1 MEKRF
6 LGRSGL
12 QVSVLTFGTMTFGGE
27 GMFSAVGKTEVEE
40 ARRLVE
46 ICIDAGVTM
55 FDTADIYAAGRS
67 ETILA
72 AALGEKRKD
81 VLVATKCYGSMGAGD
96 HDRGLSRQR
105 IVAACEASLRRLNT
119 DHIDLYQAH
128 CFDGLV
134 PLEETLRAFDDLV
147 RSGKVRYV
155 GCSNYYGWQLTKA
168 LAVSE
173 RRGFERFISQQIQ
186 YSLLARDVET
196 EMLPAGIDQGV
207 SALIW
212 SPLAQGYLSGK
223 FAGGGPG
230 GTRLEAAG
238 RISSYDNERGRAVVA
253 LLKEIAGG
261 YAGATPAQVAL
272 NWVARRPG
280 VASLII
286 GARNEAQLKDNLAA
300 ASWTLSDEDMARL
313 DEASARAPGYPEAQ
327 HRYFNPE
334 RNPPV
339 FPRPQKK

>member
-40 ARRLVE
+40 ARRLID
-46 ICIDAGVTM
+46 ICLDAGVTM
-55 FDTADIYAAGRS
+55 FDTADIYSGGRS
-67 ETILA
+67 EAILA
-72 AALGEKRKD
+72 DALGVKRKD
-81 VLVATKCYGSMGAGD
+81 VLIATKCYGSMGPGD
-96 HDRGLSRQR
+96 HDRGLSRQH
-105 IVAACEASLRRLNT
+105 IIAACEASLRRLKT
-119 DHIDLYQAH
+119 DYIDLYQAH
-128 CFDGLV
+128 CFDSLV
-134 PLEETLRAFDDLV
+134 PVEETLRAFDDLV
-147 RSGKVRYV
+147 RAGKVRYV
-155 GCSNYYGWQLTKA
+155 GCSNFFGWQLTRA
-168 LAVSE
+168 LGVSE
-173 RRGFERFISQQIQ
+173 RCGFERFISQQIQ
-186 YSLLARDVET
+186 YSLLTRDAET

-207 SALIW
+207 GALIW

-223 FAGGGPG
+223 FAAGGVG

-238 RISSYDNERGRAVVA
+238 RISTYDTERGRAVVA

-261 YAGATPAQVAL
+261 YPGATPSQAAL

-300 ASWTLSDEDMARL
+300 ATWVLSDDDMARL
-313 DEASARAPGYPEAQ
+313 DEASARPPGYPEAQ

-339 FPRPQKK
+339 FPRPAKK